1 MYSMSEG
8 MCYSL
13 HYTAQKRYM
22 GSEVMFFSGDLS
34 IAEEL
39 IPKSKLAA

>member
-8 MCYSL
+8 MSYAL
-13 HYTAQKRYM
+13 HAQKRYL
-22 GSEVMFFSGDLS
+22 GSEVMFFSRDLS

-39 IPKSKLAA
+39 IPQA